1 MTWFMRILMASLL
14 YWGQVIG
21 SSNASVQK
29 KSFILAAEIIL
40 HMVIITVS
48 KPSLGPE
55 MIQRPL
61 PQICQI
67 NGLIIGF
74 HYYSWTLTQ
83 PSTIIF
89 FIWSIKSCI
98 CSLECKGDGK
108 TIEQSKLP
116 SLIVSKIAIDGP
128 TP

>member
-1 MTWFMRILMASLL
+1 MKWLMRYASLL
-14 YWGQVIG
+14 YLGQVIG

-29 KSFILAAEIIL
+29 KSFIFAAEIIL
-40 HMVIITVS
+40 HMVITVS

-67 NGLIIGF
+67 NGLIISF
-74 HYYSWTLTQ
+74 HYSWTLTQ

-116 SLIVSKIAIDGP
+116 SRIVSKIAIDGP